1 MEDRY
6 VLLAIQYDHSV
17 ASVRR
22 LALVYMEESRRGRR
36 EKERLDLSKS
46 LSNIAYPLGV
56 PLVALY
62 MQPVRVYIESWCD
75 TYWTLSWSF
84 PS

>member
-22 LALVYMEESRRGRR
+22 LAFVYMKEPLWAEREIESNLLVRM
-36 EKERLDLSKS
+36 S
-46 LSNIAYPLGV
+46 
-56 PLVALY
+56 PLV
-62 MQPVRVYIESWCD
+62 
-75 TYWTLSWSF
+75 
-84 PS
+84 